1 MGGRGGWGLHELA
14 LQVGSWDPMD
24 YIVVDAESERYVDP
38 VKHLPAHL
46 VSLTHIFAEGCNK
59 LLNGA
64 SFGVQ

>member
-24 YIVVDAESERYVDP
+24 YIVVDAESERYADP

-46 VSLTHIFAEGCNK
+46 VSDAHFCRRM
-59 LLNGA
+59 
-64 SFGVQ
+64 Q